1 MKNEVNHTLG
11 VKKNSLYY
19 LLIVSFILSLTCAPV
34 VSYAMPEPVPAT
46 QTDKQKAAAA
56 KKKETEK
63 KKKEAEKAKAA
74 KEKQKAAAAKKKET
88 EKKKA
93 EAEKKRAQQAKAT
106 EQKKA
111 EAEKQRAQQAKVN
124 EQKKAEAEKQRA
136 QQAKANEQ
144 KKAEAAKAQA
154 KAQEQREKEAAE
166 RAKIAAQREQE
177 RAKKEA
183 EAQAKEEK
191 AIRDYEK
198 YQESLA
204 NPKTEVI
211 SYINLGVRAG
221 YSAMMDKISP
231 ADNGMLWGPGTLNTS
246 NALQQLKGGGG
257 AGLNL
262 TYNLEYGHFLF
273 ETGLDFRFLNSTSNY
288 AFNAS
293 RLSTQYSYTDPTTG
307 AELYPRYD
315 YWFDN
320 MKETRN
326 MLEFGVPVMFG
337 AQFSRYYFLLGA
349 KVHYGLPM
357 GYSQSGKYDIVV
369 DDPIYAEP
377 YGMGIHDLNGQT
389 NTPMSFKFP
398 DLSLAAEIG
407 IDLDEWMQASPKEP
421 DPKDKKNKKKPQPGQ
436 RLPFGREHV
445 HYRLALFAEY
455 GVLNTNATAVA
466 KPVEFAPNDVLVQKS
481 NTMLAMNGNTKLNNL
496 FVGAKFTIQ
505 FEIPGKTA
513 RPVPPPP
520 AYAMYSIVDAVTQE
534 PLKVAT
540 VETHVS
546 SSGKVAMR
554 EKQIGPKGFR
564 QKHALG
570 SFTTTAQAEGYY
582 PATYNFSVEKP
593 GTTEYVKI
601 EMQPRPVLRVRVYN
615 KETGMVVPATVKLFK
630 PEATEPAYSLATDS
644 VSGSASKMLEEGP
657 QYQIFIAQM
666 GYDTINMPL
675 VSIGDSLNIAL
686 TPIKKGE
693 VFIVKNLHFATN
705 KTRILSRSEE
715 ALQDLYMYLARNPK
729 VRIKII
735 GHTDN
740 VGKDA
745 ANQKLSDGRAN
756 EVMKDLIERG
766 IAPERIEA
774 EGRGESQPIDTNDT
788 EEGRQNNRRVEI
800 EIL

>member
-1 MKNEVNHTLG
+1 MKMKN
-11 VKKNSLYY
+11 SFYY
-19 LLIVSFILSLTCAPV
+19 ILITSIVLSLTCAPI

-56 KKKETEK
+56 KKKEAEK
-63 KKKEAEKAKAA
+63 KKKAVEKAKAA
-74 KEKQKAAAAKKKET
+74 KAKEKEKAAKAKETEKAKAAAAKAN

-93 EAEKKRAQQAKAT
+93 EAD
-106 EQKKA
+106 
-111 EAEKQRAQQAKVN
+111 
-124 EQKKAEAEKQRA
+124 KQRA
-136 QQAKANEQ
+136 QQAKATEQ

-154 KAQEQREKEAAE
+154 KAQEQRDKDAAE
-166 RAKIAAQREQE
+166 RAKVAAQREQE

-183 EAQAKEEK
+183 EAKAKEEK

-198 YQESLA
+198 YQESLE

-211 SYINLGVRAG
+211 SYINLGLRGG
-221 YSAMMDKISP
+221 YAAMMDKLAKDP
-231 ADNGMLWGPGTLNTS
+231 NGALWGAGTLKTN

-257 AGLNL
+257 VGLDL
-262 TYNLEYGHFLF
+262 TYGLEYGHFLF

-288 AFNAS
+288 GFTAM
-293 RLSTQYSYTDPTTG
+293 RTEGSTD
-307 AELYPRYD
+307 ARY
-315 YWFDN
+315 YYLFDN
-320 MKETRN
+320 LKETRN
-326 MLEFGVPVMFG
+326 IAQVGVPVMFG
-337 AQFSRYYFLLGA
+337 AQFNRFYFLLGA
-349 KVHYGLPM
+349 KI
-357 GYSQSGKYDIVV
+357 GYTVFGNYKQSGKYDIVV
-369 DDPIYAEP
+369 EDDLFPAP

-389 NTPMSFKFP
+389 DKPISFKFP
-398 DLSLAAEIG
+398 ELSLAAEIG
-407 IDLDEWMQASPKEP
+407 LDLDEWMQAQPKEP
-421 DPKDKKNKKKPQPGQ
+421 DPKDKKNKKKQVKPGE

-445 HYRLALFAEY
+445 HYRIALFAEY
-455 GVLNTNATAVA
+455 GVLNTNGTPAAA
-466 KPVEFAPNDVLVQKS
+466 PVVFAPDQVPVQKS

-520 AYAMYSIVDAVTQE
+520 AYAMYHVIDAVTQA
-534 PLKVAT
+534 PLQLAM
-540 VETHVS
+540 VETRGTE
-546 SSGKVAMR
+546 SGKIAMK

-570 SFTTTAQAEGYY
+570 NFTTTAQADGYY
-582 PATYNFSVEKP
+582 PATQTFSVEKP
-593 GTTEYVKI
+593 GTTEDVTI
-601 EMQPRPVLRVRVYN
+601 AMQPRPIFRVRVYN
-615 KETGMVVPATVKLFK
+615 KETGLVIPATVKLFK
-630 PEATEPAYSLATDS
+630 QEAVEPAYHLATDS
-644 VSGSASKMLEEGP
+644 ISGSASKMLEEGP
-657 QYQIFIAQM
+657 QYRIFIAQM

-675 VSIGDSLNIAL
+675 ASIGDSLNIAL
-686 TPIKKGE
+686 SPIKKGE
-693 VFIVKNLHFATN
+693 VFIVKNLFFATN
-705 KTRILSRSEE
+705 KTRILKTSEE
-715 ALQDLYMYLARNPK
+715 ALNDLYMYLARNPK

-745 ANQKLSDGRAN
+745 ANQKLSEGRAN

-766 IAPERIEA
+766 IAPERLQA